1 MIRHLAFAAAML
13 AASAAAAQTSP
24 ELQRAS
30 QAVAAIWRPFDPAA
44 VSPETFD
51 AQCQGWSEEMAA
63 VEAAIPEELTS
74 VALAQVRASRG
85 LIIVPAADDPAAVF
99 VFPAADMTW
108 FASGLGRISVLEEA
122 QGYVGLQDALGQSYT
137 LQLGRQARRPVMRLR
152 QPGGEVISFV
162 GCAPTLT
169 P

>member
-1 MIRHLAFAAAML
+1 M
-13 AASAAAAQTSP
+13 
-24 ELQRAS
+24 
-30 QAVAAIWRPFDPAA
+30 
-44 VSPETFD
+44 
-51 AQCQGWSEEMAA
+51 
-63 VEAAIPEELTS
+63 
-74 VALAQVRASRG
+74 
-85 LIIVPAADDPAAVF
+85 
-99 VFPAADMTW
+99 
-108 FASGLGRISVLEEA
+108 LEEA